1 MTELEETI
9 LFKEKALL
17 RPEVRRSAE
26 KIAGLLSE
34 SFFEFGCSG
43 NIYHYHKGD
52 ILLEGPANE
61 GDWEITDF
69 SLLQVSLDSVLATY
83 TATKHTEPVAARK
96 VSLRCSLW
104 EKEDGVWKV
113 KFHQGAYANS

>member
-1 MTELEETI
+1 MSDIEETI
-9 LFKEKALL
+9 LFNEKELL

-26 KIAGLLSE
+26 KIANLLSE
-34 SFFEFGCSG
+34 SFFEFGSSG

-52 ILLEGPANE
+52 IFLEGPVNE

-69 SLLQVSLDSVLATY
+69 TLVQVSLDSVLATY
-83 TATKHTEPVAARK
+83 TSIKHTEPVAAQK

-104 EKEDGVWKV
+104 EKEDGAWKV
-113 KFHQGAYANS
+113 KFHQGAYVGS